1 MAIAIQKIYG
11 GFGNQ
16 AFQIS
21 AGVLI
26 CKRLNIKT
34 LLIDLNSLSKYSKKR
49 DLTINKIFEL
59 NDIKINVIKNKSI
72 FLSII
77 SKLRIPKLLDALNIS
92 LPFIALSDNNFLNIL
107 NSRKRKLFV
116 MPFILIDGYFNKSN
130 DQNSF
135 HKATSELINIKK
147 ISDKNFLKN
156 NSTCIHIRGNDF
168 LYENNS
174 RDWILEYYI
183 KVINFLIEEYNIKKI
198 DVISDDI
205 KYSSYLIEKII
216 RKLYSKIIFDIENN
230 TKLIYDISRFSNY
243 KFHILSDST
252 FSIISSS
259 ICKNNCIKRFAPKM
273 FDNKYERNFSLNN
286 EINLYEK

>member
-34 LLIDLNSLSKYSKKR
+34 LFIDLSSLSKYSMKR

-59 NDIKINVIKNKSI
+59 NNIKINVIKNKSI
-72 FLSII
+72 FLSMV
-77 SKLRIPKLLDALNIS
+77 SKLRIPKFLNSINIS
-92 LPFIALSDNNFLNIL
+92 LPFIAVSDNNFLNIL
-107 NSRKRKLFV
+107 NSKTRKLHV

-135 HKATSELINIKK
+135 HRATSELINIKK
-147 ISDKNFLKN
+147 ISEKKFLKN

-168 LYENNS
+168 LDKKNS

-216 RKLYSKIIFDIENN
+216 RKLYSKVIIDMPNN
-230 TKLIYDISRFSNY
+230 TKLIDDISRFSNY
-243 KFHILSDST
+243 QFHILSDST

-259 ICKNNCIKRFAPKM
+259 ICKNNRIKRFAPKM
-273 FDNKYERNFSLNN
+273 FDNKYVRNFSLKN
-286 EINLYEK
+286 EMNLYEK